1 MLTYALAGF
10 AVIMLASCLDTPL
23 SGLFQLAQLSHLG
36 IVSDRD
42 LVAKIHDR
50 RFAVILL
57 FFDPTRE
64 RDPYWLR
71 FYTPGILGA
80 IENNY
85 ELDAGSDMPGPLEQ
99 RPENRFYVY
108 VPRPAGTGQSLP
120 GRLGASAGISH

>member
-10 AVIMLASCLDTPL
+10 AVIMLASCLDTPF